1 MRREYWRKRQAE
13 SQRASKRGGRTGSAS
28 LCHGATLIIR
38 MMDLFRARE
47 THHGTQRPEHS
58 AARTTALLNI
68 ISDVD
73 AKSWFLFILF

>member
-1 MRREYWRKRQAE
+1 MHGQAQRRDNVETDRD
-13 SQRASKRGGRTGSAS
+13 SGGRTDSAP

-38 MMDLFRARE
+38 MTDLFRARE
-47 THHGTQRPEHS
+47 MHHGTQRPEHS
-58 AARTTALLNI
+58 ATRTTALLNI